1 MKTVSRLLTREIF
14 QAVGFVALGFLSLFE
29 FFDMVEELQN
39 LSKLASKGYGVQH
52 ALWAVAL
59 KIPAHL
65 YDLLPISV
73 LIGSIFVMA
82 RLAQSSEFTILRTGG
97 LGPWRA
103 LRLLLGMGWFFV
115 VLTLLLGDYVSPW
128 AEKQSQLLAARFKG
142 DLTSGQTGAWLREHQ
157 GDVQYTINVRAM
169 NKDARMLGIQIQSFD
184 HQGALLGT
192 VQATQGEFGED
203 VWHLSDVQRMN
214 IERTADPSDKALM
227 RRQQLPQWDW
237 PTQIS
242 RDMVHAALVSSE
254 RMKIWDLVLY
264 TRHLLQNNQ
273 NAQQY
278 EIELWRK
285 VFYPLS
291 CLVMLTLALPFAY
304 LHFRSGHIAT
314 HVFGGVMAGI
324 SFYLLNN
331 VFSHMGNLNNWE
343 PWITSAAP
351 SLIYT
356 LISLAAFGWMVLRR

>member
-1 MKTVSRLLTREIF
+1 MKTVRRLLYREVIL
-14 QAVGFVALGFLSLFE
+14 AVGFVAVGFLALFV

-39 LSKLASKGYGVQH
+39 LARLAPQGYRIQH
-52 ALWAVAL
+52 ALWMVASQV
-59 KIPAHL
+59 PGHL

-73 LIGSIFVMA
+73 LIGTIFVMA
-82 RLAQSSEFTILRTGG
+82 RLAQSSEFTILRSGG
-97 LGPWRA
+97 LGPGRA
-103 LRLLLGMGWFFV
+103 LAMLLKLGWLFV
-115 VLTLLLGDYVSPW
+115 LLTLLLGDYVAPW
-128 AEKQSQLLAARFKG
+128 AEQQGLLLKARFRG
-142 DLTSGQTGAWLREHQ
+142 DLTTGQTGAWLKERQ
-157 GDVQYTINVRAM
+157 GDHQFAINVRAM
-169 NKDARMLGIQIQSFD
+169 NKDGRMVQVHIQRFD
-184 HQGALLGT
+184 RQGAL
-192 VQATQGEFGED
+192 QGSLRAQEAEFGEG
-203 VWHLSDVQRMN
+203 VWHLHEVQAM
-214 IERTADPSDKALM
+214 TLLVKGDSAAMQK
-227 RRQQLPQWDW
+227 QQLPRLDW

-242 RDMVHAALVSSE
+242 NDMVGAALVSPD

-264 TRHLLQNNQ
+264 IRHLGQNNQ
-273 NAQQY
+273 NAQPY

-291 CLVMLTLALPFAY
+291 CLVMLTLALPYAY
-304 LHFRSGHIAT
+304 LHFRSGQIAG

-331 VFSHMGNLNNWE
+331 VFNHIGNLRNWE

>member
-1 MKTVSRLLTREIF
+1 MKTVRRLLYREIVV
-14 QAVGFVALGFLSLFE
+14 AVCFVAIGFLALFV

-39 LSKLASKGYGVQH
+39 LARLAPQGYRIQH
-52 ALWAVAL
+52 ALWMVASQV
-59 KIPAHL
+59 PGHL

-82 RLAQSSEFTILRTGG
+82 RLAQSSEFTILRSGG
-97 LGPWRA
+97 LSPVRA
-103 LRLLLGMGWFFV
+103 LGMLLKLGWVFV
-115 VLTLLLGDYVSPW
+115 LVTLLLGDYLAPW
-128 AEKQSQLLAARFKG
+128 SEQQGLLLKARFRG
-142 DLTSGQTGAWLREHQ
+142 ELTSGQTGAWLKERQ
-157 GDVQYTINVRAM
+157 GEQQYAINVRAM
-169 NKDARMLGIQIQSFD
+169 NKDARMVQVQIQRFD
-184 HQGALLGT
+184 AHGALLGSLRAQEAEFGQGAWHLRD
-192 VQATQGEFGED
+192 VQLMTLRLQGES
-203 VWHLSDVQRMN
+203 VTMH
-214 IERTADPSDKALM
+214 
-227 RRQQLPQWDW
+227 RQQLPRLDW

-242 RDMVHAALVSSE
+242 SDMVAAALVSPD

-264 TRHLLQNNQ
+264 IRHLGQNNQ
-273 NAQQY
+273 NAQPY

-291 CLVMLTLALPFAY
+291 CLVMLTLALPYAY
-304 LHFRSGHIAT
+304 LHFRSGQIAG

-331 VFSHMGNLNNWE
+331 VFNHIGNLRNWE
-343 PWITSAAP
+343 PWVTSAAP

>member
-1 MKTVSRLLTREIF
+1 MKTVRRLLYREIF
-14 QAVGFVALGFLSLFE
+14 QAVGFVALGFLALFQ

-39 LSKLASKGYGVQH
+39 LGKLSAQGYRLQH
-52 ALWAVAL
+52 AFWVVAL

-73 LIGSIFVMA
+73 LIGTIFVMA

-103 LRLLLGMGWFFV
+103 LRLLLGMGWIFV
-115 VLTLLLGDYVSPW
+115 VFTLLLGDYVSPW
-128 AEKQSQLLAARFKG
+128 AEQQSQMLAARFKG

-157 GDVQYTINVRAM
+157 GNAQFTINVQAM
-169 NKDARMLGIQIQSFD
+169 NKDAHMLGVRIQRFAKD
-184 HQGALLGT
+184 GALEST
-192 VQATQGEFGED
+192 AEAAEGEFGD
-203 VWHLSDVQRMN
+203 GLWHLRNVELTS
-214 IERTADPSDKALM
+214 IEQPDARTAM
-227 RRQQLPQWDW
+227 RKQHLDQWDW
-237 PTQIS
+237 STEIS

-264 TRHLLQNNQ
+264 TRHLLQNKQ

-356 LISLAAFGWMVLRR
+356 FISLAAFGWMVLRR

>member
-1 MKTVSRLLTREIF
+1 MKTVRRLLYRETF
-14 QAVGFVALGFLSLFE
+14 QAVGFVALGFLALFQ

-39 LSKLASKGYGVQH
+39 LGKLSAQGYRLHH
-52 ALWAVAL
+52 AFLVVAL

-73 LIGSIFVMA
+73 LIGTIFVMA

-103 LRLLLGMGWFFV
+103 LRLLLGMGWVFV
-115 VLTLLLGDYVSPW
+115 VFTLLLGDYVSPW
-128 AEKQSQLLAARFKG
+128 AEQQGQLLTARFKG
-142 DLTSGQTGAWLREHQ
+142 NLTSGQTGAWLREHQ
-157 GDVQYTINVRAM
+157 GDLQYTINVRGM
-169 NKDARMLGIQIQSFD
+169 DKDARLLGIRIQRFD
-184 HQGALLGT
+184 KDGLLLASAL
-192 VQATQGEFGED
+192 AAEAEMGEQ
-203 VWHLSDVQRMN
+203 VWHLRDVQLTEMQRS
-214 IERTADPSDKALM
+214 EPQAM
-227 RRQQLPQWDW
+227 RKQHLAQVDW
-237 PTQIS
+237 PTEIS
-242 RDMVHAALVSSE
+242 RDMVHAALISSE

-264 TRHLLQNNQ
+264 TRHLRQNNQ

-304 LHFRSGHIAT
+304 LHFRAGHIAT

>member
-1 MKTVSRLLTREIF
+1 MKTVRRLLYREIF
-14 QAVGFVALGFLSLFE
+14 QAVGFVVLGFLGLFL

-39 LSKLASKGYGVQH
+39 LTRLAAQGYRFQH
-52 ALWAVAL
+52 AFLMVAL
-59 KIPAHL
+59 KIPGHV

-73 LIGSIFVMA
+73 LIGCIFVMA
-82 RLAQSSEFTILRTGG
+82 RLAQSSEFTILRSGG
-97 LGPWRA
+97 LGPGRA
-103 LRLLLGMGWFFV
+103 LSLLLKLGWVFV
-115 VLTLLLGDYVSPW
+115 LVTLLLGDYVSPW
-128 AEKQSQLLAARFKG
+128 AEQQSLMLKARFKG
-142 DLTSGQTGAWLREHQ
+142 DLTSGQTGAWLKERRGEQ
-157 GDVQYTINVRAM
+157 QFAINVRAM
-169 NKDARMLGIQIQSFD
+169 SKDARMRNINIQRFD
-184 HQGALLGT
+184 ANGYLQGNIHAAEG
-192 VQATQGEFGED
+192 GFGD
-203 VWHLSDVQRMN
+203 AVWHLQDVELMDIDSR
-214 IERTADPSDKALM
+214 DKLSPTM
-227 RRQQLPQWDW
+227 RRQHLAQLDW
-237 PTQIS
+237 PSEIS
-242 RDMVHAALVSSE
+242 RDMVGAALVSAE

-264 TRHLLQNNQ
+264 TRHLAQNNQ

-304 LHFRSGHIAT
+304 LHFRSGQIAT

-331 VFSHMGNLNNWE
+331 IFNHMGNLRNWE

>member
-1 MKTVSRLLTREIF
+1 MKTVRRLLYRETF
-14 QAVGFVALGFLSLFE
+14 QAVAFVALGFLGLFQ
-29 FFDMVEELQN
+29 FFDMVEELKN
-39 LSKLASKGYGVQH
+39 LSSLRAQGYQLHH
-52 ALWAVAL
+52 AFLVVAL
-59 KIPAHL
+59 KIPTHL

-97 LGPWRA
+97 LGPWSA
-103 LRLLLGMGWFFV
+103 LRLLLGMGWLFV
-115 VLTLLLGDYVSPW
+115 LFTLLLGDYVCPW
-128 AEKQSQLLAARFKG
+128 AEQQGQMLMARYKG
-142 DLTSGQTGAWLREHQ
+142 ELTTGQTVAWLRERQ
-157 GDVQYTINVRAM
+157 GDLQYTINVRAM
-169 NKDARMLGIQIQSFD
+169 NKDARLQGIRIQRFD
-184 HQGALLGT
+184 QEGRLLAMA
-192 VQATQGEFGED
+192 QADEAEIGEQ
-203 VWHLSDVQRMN
+203 VWHLHNVQFTEVQRT
-214 IERTADPSDKALM
+214 EPQHM
-227 RRQQLPQWDW
+227 RKQHLPQLDW
-237 PTQIS
+237 PTEIS
-242 RDMVHAALVSSE
+242 RDMVHAALISSE

-264 TRHLLQNNQ
+264 TRHLRQNNQ

-304 LHFRSGHIAT
+304 LHFRAGPIAT

>member
-1 MKTVSRLLTREIF
+1 MKTVRRLLYREIL
-14 QAVGFVALGFLSLFE
+14 QAVGFVALGFLALFQ
-29 FFDMVEELQN
+29 FFDMVEELQS
-39 LSKLASKGYGVQH
+39 LGQLASQGYRLQH
-52 ALWAVAL
+52 AFLVVAL

-73 LIGSIFVMA
+73 LIGTIFVMA

-103 LRLLLGMGWFFV
+103 LRLLLGMGWIFV
-115 VLTLLLGDYVSPW
+115 VFTLLLGDYVSPW
-128 AEKQSQLLAARFKG
+128 SEQQGLLLKARFKG

-157 GDVQYTINVRAM
+157 AGQQYTINVRAM
-169 NKDARMLGIQIQSFD
+169 NKDAQMLGIHIQRFD
-184 HQGALLGT
+184 RDGTLL
-192 VQATQGEFGED
+192 ATTSAEEGEFGDD
-203 VWHLSDVQRMN
+203 VWHLRDVDLT
-214 IERTADPSDKALM
+214 EVT
-227 RRQQLPQWDW
+227 RQQEKASMRKQHLAQWDW
-237 PTQIS
+237 RTEIS

-264 TRHLLQNNQ
+264 TRHLQQNNQ

-304 LHFRSGHIAT
+304 LHFRSGQIAT

-343 PWITSAAP
+343 PWVTSAAP

-356 LISLAAFGWMVLRR
+356 VISLAAFGWMVLRR

>member
-1 MKTVSRLLTREIF
+1 MKTVRRLLYREIF
-14 QAVGFVALGFLSLFE
+14 LAVGFVALGFLGLFV

-39 LSKLASKGYGVQH
+39 LTKLAAQGYRIQH
-52 ALWAVAL
+52 AVLMVAS
-59 KIPAHL
+59 KVPGHL

-73 LIGSIFVMA
+73 LIGTIFVMA
-82 RLAQSSEFTILRTGG
+82 RLAQSSEFTILRSGG
-97 LGPWRA
+97 LGPGRA
-103 LRLLLGMGWFFV
+103 LGLLLKMGWVFV
-115 VLTLLLGDYVSPW
+115 LVTLLLGDYVSPW
-128 AEKQSQLLAARFKG
+128 AEQQGLLLKARFRG
-142 DLTSGQTGAWLREHQ
+142 DLTSGQTGAWLKERQ
-157 GDVQYTINVRAM
+157 GEQQFAINVRAM
-169 NKDARMLGIQIQSFD
+169 NKDARMINVHIQRFGSDGSLHGSLRAREADFGEQSWHLHD
-184 HQGALLGT
+184 
-192 VQATQGEFGED
+192 VQVMDIRLQGESATMRKQ
-203 VWHLSDVQRMN
+203 HLAEM
-214 IERTADPSDKALM
+214 
-227 RRQQLPQWDW
+227 DW

-242 RDMVHAALVSSE
+242 RDMVGAALVSAD

-264 TRHLLQNNQ
+264 TRHLSQNNQ

-291 CLVMLTLALPFAY
+291 CLVMLTLALPYAY
-304 LHFRSGHIAT
+304 LHFRSGQIAG

-331 VFSHMGNLNNWE
+331 VFNHIGNLRNWE

>member
-1 MKTVSRLLTREIF
+1 MRTVSRLLTREIF

-97 LGPWRA
+97 LGPGRA
-103 LRLLLGMGWFFV
+103 LGLLLKTGWVFV
-115 VLTLLLGDYVSPW
+115 LLTVLLGDYLSPW
-128 AEKQSQLLAARFKG
+128 AEQQGFLLQARFG
-142 DLTSGQTGAWLREHQ
+142 GEISSGATGAWLREHQ
-157 GDVQYTINVRAM
+157 NGQQYTINVRGLG
-169 NKDARMLGIQIQSFD
+169 KDGRMRGIHIQRFD
-184 HQGALLGT
+184 ANGGLRGDWRATEGA
-192 VQATQGEFGED
+192 FGED
-203 VWHLSDVQRMN
+203 LWHLLEVQQRQLQVQDGQA
-214 IERTADPSDKALM
+214 TLQS
-227 RRQQLPQWDW
+227 QQLAQLDW
-237 PTQIS
+237 PTDIT
-242 RDMVHAALVSSE
+242 RDMVAVALVSAE

-264 TRHLLQNNQ
+264 TRHLRENNQ
-273 NAQQY
+273 NAQRY

-304 LHFRSGHIAT
+304 LHFRSGQIAT

-331 VFSHMGNLNNWE
+331 VFSHIGNLRNWE

>member
-1 MKTVSRLLTREIF
+1 MKTVRRLLYREIF
-14 QAVGFVALGFLSLFE
+14 QAVLFVVLGFLGLFL
-29 FFDMVEELQN
+29 FFDLVEELQN
-39 LSKLASKGYGVQH
+39 LTKLAAQGYRIQH
-52 ALWAVAL
+52 ALLMVAF

-82 RLAQSSEFTILRTGG
+82 RLAQSSEFTILRSGG
-97 LGPWRA
+97 LGPVRA
-103 LRLLLGMGWFFV
+103 LGLLLKMGWIFV

-128 AEKQSQLLAARFKG
+128 AEQQGLLLKARFRG
-142 DLTSGQTGAWLREHQ
+142 DLTIGQTGAWLKERQ
-157 GDVQYTINVRAM
+157 GPQQFAINVRAM
-169 NKDARMLGIQIQSFD
+169 DKQARMRGIHIQRFD
-184 HQGALLGT
+184 ADGAFRGSI
-192 VQATQGEFGED
+192 QAAEGDFGD
-203 VWHLSDVQRMN
+203 AVWHLHGVQTVEMN
-214 IERTADPSDKALM
+214 TQQGQLATM
-227 RRQQLPQWDW
+227 QRRQLAELDW
-237 PTQIS
+237 PTEIT
-242 RDMVHAALVSSE
+242 RDMVGAALVSAE

-264 TRHLLQNNQ
+264 TRHLSQNNQ
-273 NAQQY
+273 NAQAY

-304 LHFRSGHIAT
+304 LHFRSGQIAT

-331 VFSHMGNLNNWE
+331 VFSHIGNLRNWE

>member
-1 MKTVSRLLTREIF
+1 MKTVRRLLYREIF
-14 QAVGFVALGFLSLFE
+14 QTVGFVALGFLALFQ

-39 LSKLASKGYGVQH
+39 LTQLSAQGYRLQH
-52 ALWAVAL
+52 AFWVVAL

-103 LRLLLGMGWFFV
+103 LRLLLGMGWVFV
-115 VLTLLLGDYVSPW
+115 ALTLLLGDYVSPW
-128 AEKQSQLLAARFKG
+128 AEQQGLMLKARFKG
-142 DLTSGQTGAWLREHQ
+142 DLTNGQTGAWLREHQ
-157 GDVQYTINVRAM
+157 GDAQYTINVHAM
-169 NKDARMLGIQIQSFD
+169 NKDGGLLGVHIQRFDAR
-184 HQGALLGT
+184 GALL
-192 VQATQGEFGED
+192 
-203 VWHLSDVQRMN
+203 LSVDAAEGDIADQRWQLHDVQLR
-214 IERTADPSDKALM
+214 EVQTQADKAGL
-227 RRQQLPQWDW
+227 RKQHLANWDW
-237 PTQIS
+237 PTEIS

-264 TRHLLQNNQ
+264 TRHLQQNNQ

-331 VFSHMGNLNNWE
+331 VFSHVGNLNNWE

-356 LISLAAFGWMVLRR
+356 LVALAAFGWMVLRR

>member
-1 MKTVSRLLTREIF
+1 MKTVRRLLYREIL
-14 QAVGFVALGFLSLFE
+14 QAVGFVALGFLALFQ

-39 LSKLASKGYGVQH
+39 LGKLASQGYRLQH
-52 ALWAVAL
+52 AFLAVAL

-73 LIGSIFVMA
+73 LIGTIFVMA

-103 LRLLLGMGWFFV
+103 LRLLLGMGWIFV
-115 VLTLLLGDYVSPW
+115 AFTLLLGDYVSPW
-128 AEKQSQLLAARFKG
+128 AEQQSQLLAARFKG
-142 DLTSGQTGAWLREHQ
+142 SLTSGQTGAWMREHQ
-157 GDVQYTINVRAM
+157 TEAQFTINIRAM
-169 NKDARMLGIQIQSFD
+169 DPDARLLDVKIQRFD
-184 HQGALLGT
+184 RTGVL
-192 VQATQGEFGED
+192 QATAQAAKAEIGD
-203 VWHLSDVQRMN
+203 KVWHLHDVLYTQV
-214 IERTADPSDKALM
+214 D
-227 RRQQLPQWDW
+227 RQGNQTSIRKQHLPQWDW
-237 PTQIS
+237 PTEIS

-254 RMKIWDLVLY
+254 RMKIWDLVRY

-291 CLVMLTLALPFAY
+291 CMVMLTLALPFAY
-304 LHFRSGHIAT
+304 LHFRSGQIAA

-356 LISLAAFGWMVLRR
+356 LISLGAFGWMVLRR